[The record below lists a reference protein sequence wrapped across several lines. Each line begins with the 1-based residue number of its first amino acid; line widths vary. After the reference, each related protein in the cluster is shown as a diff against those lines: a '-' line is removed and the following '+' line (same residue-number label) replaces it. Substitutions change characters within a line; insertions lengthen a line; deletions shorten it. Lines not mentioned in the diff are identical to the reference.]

1 MNENITYEPTERT
14 IVPPGSQTDT
24 ASITSTATGTMTVAP
39 DPSDITAQSTLQT
52 IQPQAA
58 DSALSTIQ
66 PQPADTTLRTIVGGS
81 PYDGSAEM
89 ARQIEGHPSSF
100 TLKGKQYTTLE
111 CISDT
116 SGEAQVYLVADGEKK
131 YVLKLYYPKFHID
144 KELLKIIL
152 NHKFDMV
159 VKIYDFGKT
168 YADGRKRDYELMEYL
183 QGGTLSKYN
192 VRGDIN
198 KFRRIAL
205 QAAAALAFCHNY
217 NIIHKDIKPS
227 NFFFRDEEKTQ
238 IVLGDFGISSIE
250 DGDSQY
256 HSTTQARTP
265 MYAAPEMYNNVIDGK
280 VEITPAVDYF
290 SLGITLMTIWT
301 GHTPYGANERL
312 MMKMKNE
319 GKLPGLDELPERV
332 RLVVEGLATSNPQS
346 RWTYEQVEEWFKGG
360 SPKVDRSSPFLNYK
374 NFIFDP
380 ERNLIAENIHDLVPM
395 LLDNERIACSYL
407 YGGKIEEWLEHCGNS
422 KLAIMVGE
430 ALKKYPNDKQA
441 GLMAAVYVME
451 PTYPYHDIHGST
463 VDDIHGV
470 VASML
475 RYNEE
480 YSVVLRNPNNRLWLY
495 VESHTQ
501 CNVDR
506 LRAYFGGK
514 ISQRDPWAVVKACY
528 ELDPDLPFFPNF
540 PSSTIREIVRSFGSD
555 NMPEENWNSIIDG
568 RLLSWMLVHAEP
580 MACESLRLMTDGK
593 PFSKTLAYKVLYD
606 IDRTAPFDLVNA
618 DTPEKLGEYL
628 SRKLVEWQSLDD
640 SQFAEKMKDFTDPDG
655 RFAYYAQLHGWYE
668 VADNANRCFALDS
681 SENRERLGVY
691 NLRMAAYRFCRILGY
706 APHYKLNESTTLTS
720 GEQIDEQNKNDLK
733 RELSRGCLAQ
743 WLAAYY
749 HEDPTRDFSQQY
761 SYEHA
766 LAEWI
771 EKLGTIDQTNVYYR
785 RYEQAKRETRKKFE
799 NTVKTYRMM
808 GIQSMSWQI
817 LCYALAAAWIVML
830 LLFGVGNHESIVNHS
845 LYTIGIPVGVMS
857 GALLGVRA
865 YFRGNDTTI
874 TALWVIVGLLTSLI
888 PIQILK
894 FVQKSYPSAFVATI
908 IAISLIYIAICLF
921 SNRRKTAEDHA
932 KLLKEVLG
940 DDVKTQLIEP
950 LYYAFKTKSHSYK
963 GVKFSLVDEI
973 EDQFVADSTYRIAH
987 FVLWSIML
995 ILLLAE
1001 LILYSPHLMNY
1012 PMPSFIGG

>member
-1 MNENITYEPTERT
+1 MNEDISYDTTEKT
-14 IVPPGSQTDT
+14 IISPEIQPK
-24 ASITSTATGTMTVAP
+24 ASTTIPTATGMESLTTDAA
-39 DPSDITAQSTLQT
+39 DGTLKNQADYET
-52 IQPQAA
+52 LKPQAA
-58 DSALSTIQ
+58 TST
-66 PQPADTTLRTIVGGS
+66 LHTIVGGS
-81 PYDGSAEM
+81 PYDGSADM

-100 TLKGKQYTTLE
+100 NLKGKRYATLE

-116 SGEAQVYLVADGEKK
+116 SGEAQVYLVDDGAKK
-131 YVLKLYYPKFHID
+131 YVLKLYYPKFHINKD
-144 KELLKIIL
+144 LLKIII
-152 NHKFDMV
+152 NHHFDMV

-168 YADGRKRDYELMEYL
+168 YADGKRRDYELMEYL

-205 QAAAALAFCHNY
+205 QAAASLAFCHNY

-265 MYAAPEMYNNVIDGK
+265 TYAAPEMYNNVIDGK

-301 GHTPYGANERL
+301 GHTPYGSNERL

-332 RLVVEGLATSNPQS
+332 RILVEGLATSNPQS
-346 RWTYEQVEEWFKGG
+346 RWTYEQVEEWFKGE
-360 SPKVDRSSPFLNYK
+360 SPKVDHSSPFLNYK

-380 ERNLIAENIHDLVPM
+380 ERNLIAESIHDLVPM

-407 YGGKIEEWLEHCGNS
+407 YEGKIVEWLEHCGNS
-422 KLAIMVGE
+422 KLAVMVSE
-430 ALKKYPNDKQA
+430 VVKRYPTDKQA
-441 GLMAAVYVME
+441 GLMAAVYLME
-451 PTYPYHDIHGST
+451 PTYPYHDIHGSP

-495 VESHTQ
+495 VESHTK

-506 LRAYFGGK
+506 LRSYFGSK
-514 ISQRDPWAVVKACY
+514 PSQRDPWAVVKACY
-528 ELDPDLPFFPNF
+528 ELDSELPFFPDY
-540 PSSTIREIVRSFGSD
+540 PSSTITEIVRSFGDD
-555 NMPEENWNSIIDG
+555 NMPEENWKSIVDG

-580 MACESLRLMTDGK
+580 MACESLRLMIEGK
-593 PFSKTLAYKVLYD
+593 QYSKTLAYKVLYD
-606 IDRTAPFDLVNA
+606 IDRTAPYDLVKA
-618 DTPEKLGEYL
+618 DTPDSLGEWL
-628 SRKLVEWQSLDD
+628 SQKLMEWQSFDD
-640 SQFAEKMKDFTDPDG
+640 KQFSEAMKDFTDPDG
-655 RFAYYAQLHGWYE
+655 RFSYYAQLHGWYE
-668 VADNANRCFALDS
+668 EADEAGRCFDLDS

-691 NLRMAAYRFCRILGY
+691 NLRMAAYRFCRVLGY
-706 APHYKLNESTTLTS
+706 LPSYRLSDTVVLTS
-720 GEQIDEQNKNDLK
+720 GDQIDAHKGSDLK
-733 RELSRGCLAQ
+733 RELANGCLAQ

-761 SYEHA
+761 SYERA
-766 LAEWI
+766 LAEWL
-771 EKLGTIDQTNVYYR
+771 EKLGSVDKSNVYYR
-785 RYEQAKRETRKKFE
+785 RYEQAKGETRKKFE
-799 NTVKTYRMM
+799 GTVRNYRLMS
-808 GIQSMSWQI
+808 IQSLSWQV
-817 LCYALAAAWIVML
+817 LFYGLAAAWIAML
-830 LLFGVGNHESIVNHS
+830 LIFGVGDHQSIVNHS
-845 LYTIGIPVGVMS
+845 LYTIGIPVGVLS
-857 GALLGVRA
+857 GALLGMRT
-865 YFRGNDTTI
+865 YFRGSDTTI
-874 TALWVIVGLLTSLI
+874 IGLWVIVGILSSLI
-888 PIQILK
+888 PIQILR
-894 FVQKSYPSAFVATI
+894 FVENNSPSAFVAAI
-908 IAISLIYIAICLF
+908 VVISLVYIAICHF
-921 SNRRKTAEDHA
+921 SNRRRAAEDHA
-932 KLLKEVLG
+932 KVLKDVLS

-950 LYYAFKTKSHSYK
+950 LYYAFKTKSRSYK

-1001 LILYSPHLMNY
+1001 LILYSPQLLNHSL
-1012 PMPSFIGG
+1012 PSFVGGA